1 MVYMPYRW
9 YALGMN
15 QKKIFEDE
23 DGPSRLARVFRN
35 FLPPPEELF
44 PVEDTLKITLRLD
57 RQSVDFYKERARR
70 HGTKYQRMMREI
82 LKRYALHHLSIAPS
96 HLARTRPHT

>member
-1 MVYMPYRW
+1 MK
-9 YALGMN
+9 N
-15 QKKIFEDE
+15 KKTFEEE
-23 DGPSRLARVFRN
+23 DGPSRLARVIPN

-44 PVEDTLKITLRLD
+44 PAEDTLKITLRLD

-82 LKRYALHHLSIAPS
+82 LKRYALHHL
-96 HLARTRPHT
+96 TRPSSHPHRRAA

>member
-1 MVYMPYRW
+1 MKNR
-9 YALGMN
+9 
-15 QKKIFEDE
+15 KTFEEE
-23 DGPSRLARVFRN
+23 DGPSDRARIIPD
-35 FLPPPEELF
+35 FLPPPEQLF

-82 LKRYALHHLSIAPS
+82 LKRYALHHLAGSSDHSARNRPPS
-96 HLARTRPHT
+96 HRRAA